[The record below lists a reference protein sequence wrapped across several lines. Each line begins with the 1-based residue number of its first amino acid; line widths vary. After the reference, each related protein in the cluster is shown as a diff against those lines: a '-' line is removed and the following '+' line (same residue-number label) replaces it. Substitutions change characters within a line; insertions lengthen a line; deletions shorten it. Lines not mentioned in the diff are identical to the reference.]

1 VLQKIVTDN
10 VSEVTKEL
18 AIKKLVDGLC
28 CVCRGIPTYM
38 VGYPVRDGGA
48 TKMNDTV
55 KNVREMY
62 SKESPYYNV
71 PVDNRLFRAITVCV
85 HNCDICDDE
94 LECNDDIESDR
105 HAQ

>member
-1 VLQKIVTDN
+1 MGYVVYVE
-10 VSEVTKEL
+10 VSQLTW
-18 AIKKLVDGLC
+18 LVILS
-28 CVCRGIPTYM
+28 VMAALPRL
-38 VGYPVRDGGA
+38 
-48 TKMNDTV
+48 NDTV

-94 LECNDDIESDR
+94 LDCNDDIESDR